1 MERPGLRELQK
12 LLAAPT
18 PIVAARAERR
28 HRVERALDHVV
39 VALAAGDL
47 PLGDWERRC
56 VLLAFEAMR
65 DGLYDIAMFHVQSV
79 LVAEEQRTRRGNMS
93 NVTALDIEE
102 IREIFELTRN
112 WPA

>member
-18 PIVAARAERR
+18 PIVAARTERR
-28 HRVERALDHVV
+28 YRVERALDQVV
-39 VALAAGDL
+39 MALAAGDL

-79 LVAEEQRTRRGNMS
+79 LVAEEQRSRRGNMS
-93 NVTALDIEE
+93 NVTDLDIEE
-102 IREIFELTRN
+102 IREILELTRN
-112 WPA
+112 WPI